1 MNLRKIITVLALFI
15 IACFSVTSSALSS
28 QSNSNTPKTE
38 TPSTQAQSIRL
49 AVKSLAPF
57 VFEDNGKYTGF
68 SIELWDAISK
78 NLNLETTTVNNNKN
92 VTELIDSVS
101 TNKSDV
107 GIAGVSITAERENKI
122 DFSYP
127 MFRSGL
133 SILTTDST
141 KSNSIVPPIFGQ
153 IGAVIWKYEFLN
165 LVMWMILLSLIPAT
179 LLYLSERR
187 KKDGF
192 LDDENFFRGVIS
204 AYWWALT
211 GIFGQED
218 RHPATKTGK
227 AFGLIWM
234 VFGVLF
240 LAFFTA
246 QITANLTSDKLN
258 GTIHSIE
265 DLKDKKVATIKG
277 TTSAKYLKDNSID
290 YIEYDN
296 LKDAA
301 GSIDNK
307 TTVAV
312 VYDKPALE
320 YFATTNK
327 NNKYTVVGGAF
338 TMEDYGIVLQTNSPI
353 RKKINEELLKMY
365 QNGEYTKIKEKW
377 FGKNDSN

>member
-165 LVMWMILLSLIPAT
+165 LVMWMVLLSLIPAT

-192 LDDENFFRGVIS
+192 LDDENFFRGVFS
-204 AYWWALT
+204 AYWWAIT

-227 AFGLIWM
+227 AFGVVWM
-234 VFGVLF
+234 IFGVLF

-246 QITANLTSDKLN
+246 QITANLTSDQLN
-258 GTIHSIE
+258 GSIHGIE
-265 DLKDKKVATIKG
+265 DLKDKRVASIKG
-277 TTSAKYLKDNSID
+277 TTSTKYLQVNSID
-290 YIEYDN
+290 YIEYDDLN
-296 LKDAA
+296 KAVE
-301 GSIDNK
+301 SIDK
-307 TTVAV
+307 KETVAV
-312 VYDKPALE
+312 IYDQPALE
-320 YFATTNK
+320 YYAKTNK
-327 NNKYTVVGGAF
+327 SNKYTVVGGAF
-338 TMEDYGIVLQTNSPI
+338 TVEDYGIVLPNGSPL
-353 RKKINEELLKMY
+353 RKKINEELLKLY
-365 QNGEYTKIKEKW
+365 QNGEYNKIKEKW
-377 FGKNDSN
+377 FGKAGGN